1 MKQDDID
8 SKQKYQEGF
17 ITELENESFPAG
29 LDEQTVRNLS
39 ELKNEPEW
47 LLEFRLKAFNRW
59 LGMTEPE
66 WGELDYEPI
75 DYQALSYHS
84 APKKF
89 KEGEIPQEIL
99 DTFEKLGVPLHER
112 DALLGLE
119 TDKPKQENL
128 IPTVAVDAVFDS
140 VSVATTFKKELDKHG
155 IVFSS
160 ISEAVQS
167 HPDLV
172 KKYLGSVI
180 PYTDNYFATLNSAVF
195 SDGTFCY
202 IPKGVTCPMELNTY
216 FRINA
221 RNTGQFERTL
231 IIADEDSYVSY
242 LEGCTA
248 PAYDENTLH
257 AACVE
262 LVTLDNAEIK
272 YSTVQNWYPGDE
284 NGVGGVYNFVTKR
297 AKCEGKNSKVSWTQ
311 VETGSAITWKYPSC
325 ILKGEG
331 SVGEFFSVAVTKGKQ
346 QADTGT
352 KMIHLGKNTKSTI
365 ISKGISF
372 GDSTN
377 TYRGAVK
384 INPGAANASNYTKC
398 DSLMLQDSRALTI
411 PYVTSQNDTATVEH
425 EASAGKV
432 SEEQMYYLATRGF
445 TEDDAIS
452 LVVNGFCKD
461 VFQKLP
467 LEFAAEAN
475 KLLSVTLEGAVG

>member
-1 MKQDDID
+1 MSID
-8 SKQKYQEGF
+8 NLNESKYKEGF
-17 ITELENESFPAG
+17 VTDVESESFPPG
-29 LDEQTVRNLS
+29 LDEQVVRNLS
-39 ELKNEPEW
+39 ALNDEPEW
-47 LLEFRLKAFNRW
+47 LLDFRLKAYRRW
-59 LGMTEPE
+59 IQMEEPD
-66 WGELDYEPI
+66 WSELDYTPV

-84 APKKF
+84 APTIRDKDD
-89 KEGEIPQEIL
+89 IPQEIL

-112 DALLGLE
+112 DALLGIE
-119 TDKPKQENL
+119 TEANKNL
-128 IPTVAVDAVFDS
+128 IPTVAIDAVFDS
-140 VSVATTFKKELDKHG
+140 VSVATTFKAELEKYG
-155 IVFSS
+155 IVFGS
-160 ISEAVQS
+160 ISDAVKS
-167 HPDLV
+167 HPELV

-202 IPKGVTCPMELNTY
+202 IPKGVRCPMELNTY

-262 LVTLDNAEIK
+262 LVTMDRAEIK
-272 YSTVQNWYPGDE
+272 YSTVQNWYAGDE

-297 AKCEGKNSKVSWTQ
+297 AMCRGDDSKVSWTQ
-311 VETGSAITWKYPSC
+311 VETGSAVTWKYPSC
-325 ILKGEG
+325 ILKGDN
-331 SVGEFFSVAVTKGKQ
+331 SIGEFFSVAVTKGKQ

-352 KMIHLGKNTKSTI
+352 KMIHIGKNTKSTV

-377 TYRGAVK
+377 TYRGQIKV
-384 INPGAANASNYTKC
+384 NPGAQNASNFTKC

-411 PYVTSQNDTATVEH
+411 PYIQSNNSTAKIEH
-425 EASAGKV
+425 EASAGKI

-445 TEDDAIS
+445 DEDDALN

-475 KLLSVTLEGAVG
+475 SLLNVTLEGAVG

>member
-1 MKQDDID
+1 MSID
-8 SKQKYQEGF
+8 NFNDKYYKEGF
-17 ITELENESFPAG
+17 VTDLENETFPKG
-29 LDEQTVRNLS
+29 LNEGIIRNISL
-39 ELKNEPEW
+39 LKEEPEW
-47 LLEFRLKAFNRW
+47 LLEYRLKAFKRW
-59 LGMTEPE
+59 EQMSEPD
-66 WGELDYEPI
+66 WSELDYEPV
-75 DYQALSYHS
+75 DYQELSYYS
-84 APKKF
+84 APKTRNKD
-89 KEGEIPQEIL
+89 EIPQEIL

-112 DALLGLE
+112 DALLGLDTE
-119 TDKPKQENL
+119 KPKPENL

-140 VSVATTFKKELDKHG
+140 VSVATTFQKELKKHG
-155 IVFSS
+155 IVFCS
-160 ISEAVQS
+160 ISEAVKD
-167 HPDLV
+167 HEELV
-172 KKYLGSVI
+172 KEYLGSVI

-195 SDGTFCY
+195 TDGTFVY
-202 IPKGVTCPMELNTY
+202 IPKGVKCPMELNTY

-231 IIADEDSYVSY
+231 IIADEGSYVSY

-262 LVTLDNAEIK
+262 LITKDDAEIK
-272 YSTVQNWYPGDE
+272 YSTVQNWYPGNED
-284 NGVGGVYNFVTKR
+284 GVGGVYNFVTKR

-311 VETGSAITWKYPSC
+311 VETGSAVTWKYPSC

-331 SVGEFFSVAVTKGKQ
+331 SIGEFFSVAVTKGKQ

-352 KMIHLGKNTKSTI
+352 KMIHLGKDTKSTI

-377 TYRGAVK
+377 TYRGSVK
-384 INPGAANASNYTKC
+384 VNPGAKNASNYTKC

-411 PYVTSQNDTATVEH
+411 PYVTSQNDTAMIEH
-425 EASAGKV
+425 EASAGKI

-445 TEDDAIS
+445 SEDDAMN

-475 KLLSVTLEGAVG
+475 QLLAVQLEGAVG

>member
-1 MKQDDID
+1 MSID
-8 SKQKYQEGF
+8 NLNDAKYKEGF
-17 ITELENESFPAG
+17 VTDLESESFPPG
-29 LDEQTVRNLS
+29 LDEQVVRNLS
-39 ELKNEPEW
+39 ALNDEPKW
-47 LLEFRLKAFNRW
+47 LLDFRLKAYRRW
-59 LGMTEPE
+59 IQMDEPN
-66 WGELDYEPI
+66 WSELNYEPI

-84 APKKF
+84 APTIRDKDD
-89 KEGEIPQEIL
+89 IPQEIL

-112 DALLGLE
+112 DALLGIE
-119 TDKPKQENL
+119 TEQNKNI
-128 IPTVAVDAVFDS
+128 IPTVAIDAVFDS
-140 VSVATTFKKELDKHG
+140 VSVATTFKAELEKYG
-155 IVFSS
+155 IVFGS
-160 ISEAVQS
+160 ISDAVKS
-167 HPDLV
+167 HPELV

-202 IPKGVTCPMELNTY
+202 IPKGVRCPMELNTY

-262 LVTLDNAEIK
+262 LVTMDNAEIK
-272 YSTVQNWYPGDE
+272 YSTVQNWYAGDE

-297 AKCEGKNSKVSWTQ
+297 AMCRGDNSKVSWTQ
-311 VETGSAITWKYPSC
+311 VETGSAVTWKYPSC
-325 ILKGEG
+325 ILKGDN

-352 KMIHLGKNTKSTI
+352 KMIHLGKNTKSTV

-377 TYRGAVK
+377 TYRGQIKV
-384 INPGAANASNYTKC
+384 NPGAQNASNFTKC

-411 PYVTSQNDTATVEH
+411 PYIQSNNSTAKIEH
-425 EASAGKV
+425 EASAGKI

-445 TEDDAIS
+445 DEDDALN

-475 KLLSVTLEGAVG
+475 SLLNVTLEGAVG

>member
-1 MKQDDID
+1 MSID
-8 SKQKYQEGF
+8 NLNTSKYEQGF
-17 ITELENESFPAG
+17 DTKVEADSLPPG
-29 LDEQTVRNLS
+29 LDE
-39 ELKNEPEW
+39 E
-47 LLEFRLKAFNRW
+47 LKAFKKW
-59 LGMTEPE
+59 VGMDEPD
-66 WGELDYEPI
+66 WSELTYVPI
-75 DYQALSYHS
+75 DYQALSYYS
-84 APKKF
+84 APKF
-89 KEGEIPQEIL
+89 FEEGDIPQEIL

-112 DALLGLE
+112 DALLGLDTSKSADE
-119 TDKPKQENL
+119 SS
-128 IPTVAVDAVFDS
+128 IPLVAIDAVFDS
-140 VSVATTFKKELDKHG
+140 VSIATTFQKELKKHG
-155 IVFSS
+155 IIFSS
-160 ISEAVQS
+160 ISEAVKE
-167 HPDLV
+167 HPELV
-172 KKYLGSVI
+172 KQYLGTVV

-195 SDGTFCY
+195 TDATFVY
-202 IPKGVTCPMELNTY
+202 IPPGVRCPMELNTY

-231 IIADEDSYVSY
+231 IVADADSFVSY

-257 AACVE
+257 AAVVE
-262 LVTLDNAEIK
+262 LVTHDRAEIK
-272 YSTVQNWYPGDE
+272 YSTVQNWYAGDE

-297 AKCEGKNSKVSWTQ
+297 AMCKGVDSKVSWTQ

-325 ILKGEG
+325 ILKGDG
-331 SVGEFFSVAVTKGKQ
+331 SIGEFFSVAVTQGKQ

-377 TYRGAVK
+377 TYRGSVK
-384 INPGAANASNYTKC
+384 VNPGAHNAQNFTKC

-411 PYVTSQNDTATVEH
+411 PYITCQNNSAKIEH
-425 EASAGKV
+425 EASAGKI
-432 SEEQMYYLATRGF
+432 SEEQLYYLQSRGLS
-445 TEDDAIS
+445 EDDAMN

>member
-1 MKQDDID
+1 MSID
-8 SKQKYQEGF
+8 NFNDKYYKEGF
-17 ITELENESFPAG
+17 VT
-29 LDEQTVRNLS
+29 D
-39 ELKNEPEW
+39 LKNETFPKGLNENIIRNISLLKEEPEW
-47 LLEFRLKAFNRW
+47 LLEYRLKAFKRW
-59 LGMTEPE
+59 EQMSEPD
-66 WGELDYEPI
+66 WSELDYEPV
-75 DYQALSYHS
+75 DYQELSYYS
-84 APKKF
+84 APKTRSKD
-89 KEGEIPQEIL
+89 EIPQEIL

-112 DALLGLE
+112 DALLGLDTE
-119 TDKPKQENL
+119 KPKPENL

-140 VSVATTFKKELDKHG
+140 VSVATTFQKELKKHG
-155 IVFSS
+155 IVFCS
-160 ISEAVQS
+160 ISEAVKD
-167 HPDLV
+167 HEELV
-172 KKYLGSVI
+172 KEYLGSVI

-195 SDGTFCY
+195 TDGTFVY
-202 IPKGVTCPMELNTY
+202 IPKGVKCPMELNTY

-231 IIADEDSYVSY
+231 IIADEGSYVSY

-262 LVTLDNAEIK
+262 LITKDNAEIK
-272 YSTVQNWYPGDE
+272 YSTVQNWYPGNED
-284 NGVGGVYNFVTKR
+284 GVGGVYNFVTKR

-311 VETGSAITWKYPSC
+311 VETGSAVTWKYPSC

-331 SVGEFFSVAVTKGKQ
+331 SIGEFFSVAVTKGKQ

-352 KMIHLGKNTKSTI
+352 KMIHLGKDTKSTI

-377 TYRGAVK
+377 TYRGSVK
-384 INPGAANASNYTKC
+384 INPGAKNASNYTKC

-411 PYVTSQNDTATVEH
+411 PYVTSQNDSAMVEH
-425 EASAGKV
+425 EASAGKI

-445 TEDDAIS
+445 SEDDAMN

-475 KLLSVTLEGAVG
+475 QLLAVQLEGAVG